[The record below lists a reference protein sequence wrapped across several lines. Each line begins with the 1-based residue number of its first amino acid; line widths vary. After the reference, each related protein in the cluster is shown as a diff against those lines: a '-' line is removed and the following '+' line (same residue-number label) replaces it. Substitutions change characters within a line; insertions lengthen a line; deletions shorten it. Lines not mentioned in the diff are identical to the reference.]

1 MADKCSGSDDPL
13 NRAKI
18 LIVDD
23 HALIR
28 RGLEQIVNEQQ
39 DLEVCGEAETE
50 AEALQA
56 VTDLKPDLA
65 IIDLSLGEKN
75 GIDLIGSI
83 KSKAPDLPIL
93 VLSMHEE
100 TFHADRVLR
109 AGAEGYIMKGGS
121 LENLTAAIRKVIRG
135 DIYLSD
141 KMTSMMARRLMG
153 DNPQE
158 LKSPLSVLSDRES
171 RVFELIGEGYGP
183 SEIAGKLHLSV
194 KTIETYRSHIKEKL
208 NLESATALRQFAI
221 QWRQNTT

>member
-1 MADKCSGSDDPL
+1 MAGKCSGSDDSL

-39 DLEVCGEAETE
+39 DLEVCGEAESE

-56 VTDLKPDLA
+56 VSDLKPDLA

-83 KSKAPDLPIL
+83 KSKAPELPIL

-100 TFHADRVLR
+100 TFHAERALR
-109 AGAEGYIMKGGS
+109 AGAQGYIMKGGS
-121 LENLTAAIRKVIRG
+121 LDNLTAAIRKVIGG